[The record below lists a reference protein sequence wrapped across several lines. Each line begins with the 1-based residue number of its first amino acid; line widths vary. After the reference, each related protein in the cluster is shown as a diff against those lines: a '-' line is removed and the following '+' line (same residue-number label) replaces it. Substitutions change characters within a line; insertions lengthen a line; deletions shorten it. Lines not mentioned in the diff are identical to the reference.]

1 MDISRLDLSSF
12 WRLFFVNV
20 DVGVAD
26 LVRGISGCHIYQH
39 LYTLGMSN
47 SSTF

>member
-1 MDISRLDLSSF
+1 MDISRLGLSSF

-26 LVRGISGCHIYQH
+26 LVGRISGCHIQSR